1 MMTIFRH
8 ALARALSLLATVLLF
23 AADAEPFRKYR
34 EIDRYD
40 GFFRRYSERYFDSEF
55 DWRIFKAQAIAE
67 SRLEKKARSPDGALG
82 IMQILPATF
91 TEIRSKNPD
100 IPDAPLEPRWNIAAA
115 ICYDRMLWESWH
127 QERTLQDR
135 MKFMFGSY
143 NAGMKAILD
152 AQQVAIREGLDP
164 YSWDSI
170 EQTLPQI
177 TGDASRETIDYV
189 EDIFRIRRALPE
201 PRAGASEWQ

>member
-1 MMTIFRH
+1 MTCFR
-8 ALARALSLLATVLLF
+8 RGRIPSWPLLAAVLLF
-23 AADAEPFRKYR
+23 AVDAEPFRKYR
-34 EIDRYD
+34 EMDRYD
-40 GFFRRYSERYFDSEF
+40 GFFRRYSERYFGREF
-55 DWRIFKAQAIAE
+55 DWRFFKAQAIAE

-91 TEIRSKNPD
+91 SEIRSKNPEF
-100 IPDAPLEPRWNIAAA
+100 PDAPLEPRWNIAAA
-115 ICYDRMLWESWH
+115 ICYDRMLWENWH
-127 QERTLQDR
+127 RERTQEER

-143 NAGMKAILD
+143 NAGIEAVLD
-152 AQQVAIREGLDP
+152 AQQAAIREGLDP
-164 YSWDSI
+164 YAWKSI

-201 PRAGASEWQ
+201 GKADASEWK

>member
-1 MMTIFRH
+1 MSCLRLGRIP
-8 ALARALSLLATVLLF
+8 SWPLLAAVLLF
-23 AADAEPFRKYR
+23 AVDAEPFRKYR
-34 EIDRYD
+34 EMDRYD
-40 GFFRRYSERYFDSEF
+40 GFFRQYSKRYFGREF
-55 DWRIFKAQAIAE
+55 DWRFFKAQAIAE

-91 TEIRSKNPD
+91 SEIRSKNPD

-115 ICYDRMLWESWH
+115 ICYDRMLWENWH
-127 QERTLQDR
+127 RERTQEER

-143 NAGMKAILD
+143 NAGIEAVLD
-152 AQQVAIREGLDP
+152 AQQAAIREGLDP
-164 YSWDSI
+164 YSWKSI

-177 TGDASRETIDYV
+177 IGDASRETIDYV

-201 PRAGASEWQ
+201 GKADASEWK